1 MADPVTAVAMAAQAG
16 SSLLS
21 ARSAIAEGTAAR
33 TAGEFNAQM
42 SERSAKIAEQQAE
55 QIKRASEFDIA
66 RFREDFS
73 DIQASTGTAF
83 RYNGFIATSGT
94 PLQVLLDNAQEADE
108 EIALRRYNASIDQ
121 QAALESATEQRLAAR
136 LERMRGAQAQ
146 RAGYFRAASSL
157 LSAGSKIAQM
167 GS

>member
-1 MADPVTAVAMAAQAG
+1 MAEPMTAIAMAATAG
-16 SSLLS
+16 NSLLS
-21 ARSAIAEGTAAR
+21 ARAAVQEGVAAR
-33 TAGEFNAQM
+33 RAGEFNARM

-73 DIQASTGTAF
+73 DIQASTATAF
-83 RYNGFIATSGT
+83 RYNGFVATGGT
-94 PLQVLLDNAQEADE
+94 PLQVLLDNAYEADQ
-108 EIALRRYNASIDQ
+108 EIALRRYNASIDE

-136 LERMRGAQAQ
+136 LDRMRGAQAQ